1 MSPGRVLTD
10 SEPFSYLSWK
20 RKFTFKINDMQT
32 SAHRLRT
39 ESSRRELRFRFD
51 DCVFDGRSLGL
62 TVGGTVVKLEPKQ
75 LEVLFYLLQHA
86 GEVVTKQELLD
97 EVWAGRILSD
107 AVLTKCIAR
116 LRQGLGDE
124 SQAIIKTVHGFGY
137 RLVAAVQVETSP
149 APSLP
154 QIPEL
159 KPGDAPPL
167 RPQWAL
173 ERRLGSG
180 AMGEAWLAQH
190 GKTGERRVFKFGLDA
205 GSLTSLKREI
215 TLYRVLNDSLG
226 PRPDLV
232 RLLDWNLDEVPFY
245 LESEYVERGSL
256 LDWADSQGGWSRIAL
271 TQRLELMAQV
281 AEALSAAH
289 AVGVL
294 HKDLKPSNVLVAD
307 DRGSP
312 QVKLADFGS
321 GQLVDLARLEALE
334 ITRLGFTAVQTD
346 ADSGG
351 TPFYLA
357 PEVLAGQAPTARSD
371 IYALGVMLY
380 QCVAGDTRKPMAP
393 GWESDVDDP
402 LLREDIAAAA
412 AGDATR
418 RLGDASL
425 LATRLRTLEVRR
437 SERAAELAA
446 REEAQRLRDLLEGTR
461 KRRRQWG
468 MASAALAGVLCVV
481 SLLLWQVR
489 DAEQRARDDAEIAAA
504 VNQFLTQDLL
514 AQASPLVS
522 GRRDV
527 RVRDLLDAAAKNVGA
542 RFSGRPI
549 AEASVRLT
557 LGNAYLNLGE
567 FTPAQTELE
576 SALRLALASGQ
587 ADALAANA
595 RLDLAQL
602 HTRRNAYAKAREVL
616 GPLLAQGDPTIRA
629 RADIATAFSMMEEGD
644 FKAALARL
652 RAVRPRV
659 ETLLGPTST
668 EALTTQTYLANV
680 LRELGQY
687 DEAITLYRQSLASR
701 QALQG
706 EGHVATLEAMRG
718 LGGALY
724 LSGALAQALP
734 VLESAAKLSGELY
747 GPRHDRT
754 LLIVSDLAL
763 VKQGLKDYPGAEAL
777 MHFALEARGAEYG
790 KDSADYRTLLNNLGV
805 LYGDMGDPARQHQ
818 YLARNCE
825 AEQAASGASSPA
837 TLICH
842 HNLARALMDLKRYA
856 DAAALELKTMT
867 LAEPVFGAEHMFMGV
882 VRSTHAVAIGY
893 LGRTRTSDQQF
904 DEAIALL
911 DKALGAGNERT
922 AKAVALRDEMKAAMA
937 AGRH

>member
-1 MSPGRVLTD
+1 
-10 SEPFSYLSWK
+10 
-20 RKFTFKINDMQT
+20 
-32 SAHRLRT
+32 
-39 ESSRRELRFRFD
+39 
-51 DCVFDGRSLGL
+51 SLGL

-97 EVWAGRILSD
+97 EVWAGRVLSD

-124 SQAIIKTVHGFGY
+124 SQAIIKTVHGYGY
-137 RLVAAVQVETSP
+137 RLVAAVQVETSA

-159 KPGDAPPL
+159 NPGDAPPL

-173 ERRLGSG
+173 VRRLGSG

-190 GKTGERRVFKFGLDA
+190 GKTGEKRVFKFGLDA

-215 TLYRVLNDSLG
+215 TLYRVLHDSLG

-232 RLLDWNLDEVPFY
+232 RLLDWNLNEVPFY
-245 LESEYVERGSL
+245 VESEYVEHGSL
-256 LDWADSQGGWSRIAL
+256 PDWADSQGGWRQIAL

-281 AEALSAAH
+281 ADALAAAH
-289 AVGVL
+289 SVGVL

-312 QVKLADFGS
+312 QVRLADFGS

-334 ITRLGFTAVQTD
+334 ITRLGFTATQVG

-380 QCVAGDTRKPMAP
+380 QCITGDTRKPLAP

-412 AGDATR
+412 AGDASQ

-425 LATRLRTLEVRR
+425 LAQRLRSLEARR

-446 REEAQRLRDLLEGTR
+446 QDEAQRLRELLESSR

-468 MASAALAGVLCVV
+468 FASAGLAVVLCVV
-481 SLLLWQVR
+481 SLLLLQVR
-489 DAEQRARDDAEIAAA
+489 KAEQRSRNDAEIAAA

-514 AQASPLVS
+514 GQANPLVS
-522 GRRDV
+522 GRSDV
-527 RVRDLLDAAAKNVGA
+527 RVRDLLDAAAKNVGT
-542 RFSGRPI
+542 RFTGRPV
-549 AEASVRLT
+549 AEASVRAA
-557 LGNAYLNLGE
+557 LGNAYLGLGQ
-567 FTPAQTELE
+567 FTPAQAELE
-576 SALRLALASGQ
+576 SALRLAEASGE
-587 ADALAANA
+587 ADTIAINA
-595 RLDLAQL
+595 RVDLGAL
-602 HTRRNAYAKAREVL
+602 HTRRSEYAKARDVL
-616 GPLLAQGDPTIRA
+616 APLLAHADPAVRV
-629 RADIATAFSMMEEGD
+629 RGEIATAFALMAEGD
-644 FKAALARL
+644 FKSALARL
-652 RAVRPRV
+652 REVRPRV

-668 EALTTQTYLANV
+668 EALTTLSYLASAH
-680 LRELGQY
+680 RQLGQY
-687 DEAITLYRQSLASR
+687 KEAIVLYRQALAG
-701 QALQG
+701 QEAQQG
-706 EGHVATLEAMRG
+706 KGHVATLEAMRS

-724 LSGALAQALP
+724 LSGALAEALP
-734 VLESAAKLSGELY
+734 VLESASKLSVELN

-754 LLIVSDLAL
+754 LNSLSDLAL
-763 VKQGLKDYPGAEAL
+763 VKQDLKDYPGAEAL
-777 MHFALEARGAEYG
+777 MLSTLEVRGAEYG

-805 LYGDMGDPARQHQ
+805 LYGEMGDPVRQHQ
-818 YLARNCE
+818 YLAQGCA
-825 AEQAASGASSPA
+825 AEKAASGPSSPD

-842 HNLARALMDLKRYA
+842 HNLARALVDLKRYA
-856 DAAALELKTMT
+856 EAAALEQETMA
-867 LAEPVFGAEHMFMGV
+867 LAEPVFGAEHAYMGV
-882 VRSTHAVAIGY
+882 FRYTHAAALGY
-893 LGRTRTSDQQF
+893 LGRTRASEQQF
-904 DEAIALL
+904 GEAIALL
-911 DKALGAGNERT
+911 DKVLGPGNERT
-922 AKAVALRDEMKAAMA
+922 AKAIELRDKVRAAMGA
-937 AGRH
+937 EKN

>member
-1 MSPGRVLTD
+1 M
-10 SEPFSYLSWK
+10 
-20 RKFTFKINDMQT
+20 
-32 SAHRLRT
+32 
-39 ESSRRELRFRFD
+39 
-51 DCVFDGRSLGL
+51 
-62 TVGGTVVKLEPKQ
+62 VKLEPKQ

-97 EVWAGRILSD
+97 EVWAGRVLSD

-124 SQAIIKTVHGFGY
+124 SQAIIKTVHGYGY

-159 KPGDAPPL
+159 NPGDAPPL

-173 ERRLGSG
+173 VRRLGSG

-190 GKTGERRVFKFGLDA
+190 GKTGEKRVFKFGLDA

-215 TLYRVLNDSLG
+215 TLYRVLHDSLG

-232 RLLDWNLDEVPFY
+232 RLLDWNLNEVPFY
-245 LESEYVERGSL
+245 VESEYVEHGSL
-256 LDWADSQGGWSRIAL
+256 PDWADSQGGWRQIAL

-281 AEALSAAH
+281 ADALAAAH
-289 AVGVL
+289 SVGVL

-312 QVKLADFGS
+312 QVRLADFGS

-334 ITRLGFTAVQTD
+334 ITRLGFTATQVG

-380 QCVAGDTRKPMAP
+380 QCITGDTRKPLAP

-412 AGDATR
+412 AGDASQ

-425 LATRLRTLEVRR
+425 LAQRLRSLEARR

-446 REEAQRLRDLLEGTR
+446 QDEAQRLRELLESSR

-468 MASAALAGVLCVV
+468 FASAGLAVVLCVV
-481 SLLLWQVR
+481 SLLLLQVR
-489 DAEQRARDDAEIAAA
+489 KAEQRSRNDAEIAAA

-514 AQASPLVS
+514 GQANPLVS
-522 GRRDV
+522 GRSDV
-527 RVRDLLDAAAKNVGA
+527 RVRDLLDAAAKNVGT
-542 RFSGRPI
+542 RFTGRPV
-549 AEASVRLT
+549 AEASVRAA
-557 LGNAYLNLGE
+557 LGNAYLGLGQ
-567 FTPAQTELE
+567 FTPAQAELE
-576 SALRLALASGQ
+576 SALRLAEASGE
-587 ADALAANA
+587 ADTIAINA
-595 RLDLAQL
+595 RVDLGAL
-602 HTRRNAYAKAREVL
+602 HTRRSEYAKARDVL
-616 GPLLAQGDPTIRA
+616 APLLAHADPAVRV
-629 RADIATAFSMMEEGD
+629 RGEIATAFALMAEGD
-644 FKAALARL
+644 FKSALARL
-652 RAVRPRV
+652 REVRPRV

-668 EALTTQTYLANV
+668 EALTTLSYLASAH
-680 LRELGQY
+680 RQLGQY
-687 DEAITLYRQSLASR
+687 KEAIVLYRQALAG
-701 QALQG
+701 QEAQQG
-706 EGHVATLEAMRG
+706 KGHVATLEAMRS

-724 LSGALAQALP
+724 LSGALAEALP
-734 VLESAAKLSGELY
+734 VLESASKLSVELN

-754 LLIVSDLAL
+754 LNSLSDLAL
-763 VKQGLKDYPGAEAL
+763 VKQDLKDYPGAEAL
-777 MHFALEARGAEYG
+777 MLSTLEVRGAEYG

-805 LYGDMGDPARQHQ
+805 LYGDMGDPVRQHQ
-818 YLARNCE
+818 YLAQGCA
-825 AEQAASGASSPA
+825 AEKAASGPSSPD

-842 HNLARALMDLKRYA
+842 HNLARALVDLKRYA
-856 DAAALELKTMT
+856 EAAALEQETMA
-867 LAEPVFGAEHMFMGV
+867 LAEPGFGAEHAYMGV
-882 VRSTHAVAIGY
+882 FRYTHAAALGY
-893 LGRTRTSDQQF
+893 LGRTRASEQQF
-904 DEAIALL
+904 GEAIALL
-911 DKALGAGNERT
+911 DKVLGPGNERT
-922 AKAVALRDEMKAAMA
+922 AKAIELRDKVRAAMGA
-937 AGRH
+937 EKN

>member
-1 MSPGRVLTD
+1 MQNSSPRRRTD
-10 SEPFSYLSWK
+10 
-20 RKFTFKINDMQT
+20 
-32 SAHRLRT
+32 
-39 ESSRRELRFRFD
+39 SSRRELRFRFD
-51 DCVFDGRSLGL
+51 NCVFDGRSLGL

-97 EVWAGRILSD
+97 EVWAGRVLSD

-124 SQAIIKTVHGFGY
+124 SQAIIKTVHGYGY

-159 KPGDAPPL
+159 NPGDAPPL

-173 ERRLGSG
+173 VRRLGSG

-190 GKTGERRVFKFGLDA
+190 GKTGEKRVFKFGLDA

-215 TLYRVLNDSLG
+215 TLYRVLHDSLG

-232 RLLDWNLDEVPFY
+232 RLLDWNLNEVPFY
-245 LESEYVERGSL
+245 VESEYVEHGSL
-256 LDWADSQGGWSRIAL
+256 PDWADSQGGWRQIAL

-281 AEALSAAH
+281 ADALAAAH
-289 AVGVL
+289 SVGVL

-312 QVKLADFGS
+312 QVRLADFGS

-334 ITRLGFTAVQTD
+334 ITRLGFTATQVG

-380 QCVAGDTRKPMAP
+380 QCITGDTRKPLAP

-412 AGDATR
+412 AGDASQ

-425 LATRLRTLEVRR
+425 LAQRLRSLEARR

-446 REEAQRLRDLLEGTR
+446 QDEAQRLRELLESSR

-468 MASAALAGVLCVV
+468 FASAGLAVVLCVV
-481 SLLLWQVR
+481 SLLLLQVR
-489 DAEQRARDDAEIAAA
+489 KAEQRSRNDAEIAAA

-514 AQASPLVS
+514 GQANPLVS
-522 GRRDV
+522 GRSDV
-527 RVRDLLDAAAKNVGA
+527 RVRDLLDAAAKNVGT
-542 RFSGRPI
+542 RFTGRPV
-549 AEASVRLT
+549 AEASVRAA
-557 LGNAYLNLGE
+557 LGNAYLGLGQ
-567 FTPAQTELE
+567 FTPAQAELE
-576 SALRLALASGQ
+576 SALRLAEASGE
-587 ADALAANA
+587 ADTIAINA
-595 RLDLAQL
+595 RVDLGAL
-602 HTRRNAYAKAREVL
+602 HTRRSEYAKARDVL
-616 GPLLAQGDPTIRA
+616 APLLAHADPAVRV
-629 RADIATAFSMMEEGD
+629 RGEIATAFALMAEGD
-644 FKAALARL
+644 FKSALARL
-652 RAVRPRV
+652 REVRPRV

-668 EALTTQTYLANV
+668 EALTTLSYLASAH
-680 LRELGQY
+680 RQLGQY
-687 DEAITLYRQSLASR
+687 KEAIVLYRQALAG
-701 QALQG
+701 QEAQQG
-706 EGHVATLEAMRG
+706 KGHVATLEAMRS

-724 LSGALAQALP
+724 LSGALAEALP
-734 VLESAAKLSGELY
+734 VLESASKLSVELN

-754 LLIVSDLAL
+754 LNSLSDLAL
-763 VKQGLKDYPGAEAL
+763 VKQDLKDYPGAEAL
-777 MHFALEARGAEYG
+777 MLSTLEVRGAEYG

-805 LYGDMGDPARQHQ
+805 LYGDMGDPVRQHQ
-818 YLARNCE
+818 YLAQGCA
-825 AEQAASGASSPA
+825 AEKAASGPSSPD

-842 HNLARALMDLKRYA
+842 HNLARALVDLKRYA
-856 DAAALELKTMT
+856 EAAALEQETMA
-867 LAEPVFGAEHMFMGV
+867 LAEPVFGAEHAYMGV
-882 VRSTHAVAIGY
+882 FRYTHAAALGY
-893 LGRTRTSDQQF
+893 LGRTRASEQQF
-904 DEAIALL
+904 GEAIALL
-911 DKALGAGNERT
+911 DKVLGPGNERT
-922 AKAVALRDEMKAAMA
+922 AKAIELRDKVRAAMGA
-937 AGRH
+937 EKN

>member
-1 MSPGRVLTD
+1 MSPGQVLTD
-10 SEPFSYLSWK
+10 SEPFSYFSSA
-20 RKFTFKINDMQT
+20 RKFAFKIKDMQT
-32 SAHRLRT
+32 PTPRRRT
-39 ESSRRELRFRFD
+39 DSSRRELRFRFD

-97 EVWAGRILSD
+97 EIWAGRVLSD

-124 SQAIIKTVHGFGY
+124 SQAIIKTVHGYGY

-173 ERRLGSG
+173 VQRLGSG
-180 AMGEAWLAQH
+180 SMGEAWLAEH
-190 GKTGERRVFKFGLDA
+190 GKTGEKRVFKFGLDA

-215 TLYRVLNDSLG
+215 TLYRVLHDSLG

-245 LESEYVERGSL
+245 LESEYVEHGSL
-256 LDWADSQGGWSRIAL
+256 LDWADSQGGWRQTAL
-271 TQRLELMAQV
+271 TQRLELMAQI
-281 AEALSAAH
+281 ADALAAAH
-289 AVGVL
+289 SVGVL
-294 HKDLKPSNVLVAD
+294 HKDLKPSNVLVSG

-334 ITRLGFTAVQTD
+334 ITRLGFTVAQ
-346 ADSGG
+346 AGAESGG

-380 QCVAGDTRKPMAP
+380 QCVAGDTRKPLAP

-412 AGDATR
+412 AGDAAQ

-425 LATRLRTLEVRR
+425 LAQRLRTLEARR

-446 REEAQRLRDLLEGTR
+446 RDEAQRLRDLLESTR

-468 MASAALAGVLCVV
+468 IASAVMAAVLCVV

-489 DAEQRARDDAEIAAA
+489 DAEQRARSDAEIASA

-514 AQASPLVS
+514 GQANPLVS
-522 GRRDV
+522 GRSDV
-527 RVRDLLDAAAKNVGA
+527 RVRDLLDAAAKNVGT
-542 RFSGRPI
+542 RFTGRPV
-549 AEASVRLT
+549 AEASVRVA

-567 FTPAQTELE
+567 FKPAQAELE
-576 SALRLALASGQ
+576 SALGLAEPGGQ

-602 HTRRNAYAKAREVL
+602 HTRRSEYAKAREVVV
-616 GPLLAQGDPTIRA
+616 PLLAHSDPAMRA
-629 RADIATAFSMMEEGD
+629 RGEIATAFVLIQEGD

-652 RAVRPRV
+652 RELRPRV
-659 ETLLGPTST
+659 ETLLGPNST
-668 EALTTQTYLANV
+668 EALTTQSYLASAH
-680 LRELGQY
+680 RELGQY
-687 DEAITLYRQSLASR
+687 KEAIALYRQSLAGR
-701 QALQG
+701 QAQRG
-706 EGHVATLEAMRG
+706 KGHVATLESMRG
-718 LGGALY
+718 LGAALF
-724 LSGALAQALP
+724 LSGALAEALP
-734 VLESAAKLSGELY
+734 VLESASRLSTDVF

-754 LLIVSDLAL
+754 LLILSELAL
-763 VKQGLKDYPGAEAL
+763 VKLGLKDYPGAEAL
-777 MHFALEARGAEYG
+777 MLSTLEARGTEYG

-805 LYGDMGDPARQHQ
+805 LYGDMGDTVKQHK
-818 YLARNCE
+818 YLSQSCA
-825 AEQAASGASSPA
+825 AQKAASGPSSPDA
-837 TLICH
+837 LICH

-856 DAAALELKTMT
+856 EAAALEKETMA
-867 LAEPVFGAEHMFMGV
+867 LAEPVFGAGHMFMGV
-882 VRSTHAVAIGY
+882 IRSTHAVAIGY
-893 LGRTRTSDQQF
+893 LGRTQESEQAF
-904 DEAIALL
+904 AEGIALL
-911 DKALGAGNERT
+911 DKALGPGNERT
-922 AKAVALRDEMKAAMA
+922 AKAILLRNEMRAAMNA
-937 AGRH
+937 PRN